1 LSKLKRLKKL
11 WIENNRI
18 TNKGGLL
25 LSKSLS
31 SDILIVLSM
40 NIIIYLGGNRIDEKH
55 MKKIKVLL
63 PNSY

>member
-1 LSKLKRLKKL
+1 MSKLKRLKKL

>member
-1 LSKLKRLKKL
+1 LSRLKRLKKL